1 MIIKKWDTTLNSGA
15 GGWLAQSAKTNAVDL
30 VVDVTAG
37 TPVSIFEVVGSTP
50 KIKINYLPDAVFDSL
65 YFYAAL
71 SSNTTAASLAQ
82 QAKTAA
88 TTLKRTP
95 TGMYFVAA
103 NATVTITGSIEP
115 GVGSATLINGAYYS
129 AAIYASDEGVVAEAA
144 DAYVPSTTLETGD
157 WIVLQ
162 TFQGSGTQA
171 DPYLATFAAIENT
184 YEIMTGASAG
194 SGGTAGLVP
203 SSVAGDQNKFLKAN
217 GTWAI
222 PTDTNTT
229 YSISTVNGGDAYSEK
244 IRLTD
249 SGAGT
254 DDVTIAVG
262 VVGSTYGLTIEQASD
277 VITLKHAD
285 TSTQATVTNTG
296 RSYIQSIT
304 LDEYGHITA
313 IASGTETVTDTNT
326 TYSISAV
333 DGTTGKKIIRLT
345 AGGSGSGTDD
355 VTLVQGT
362 NTTLTRTN
370 DEITIEATAYT
381 AGNGISLASYQF
393 SVGAGVGL
401 TQEASGLKM
410 TQPFIS
416 SASAPAASYQVAN
429 NLWFDIA

>member
-1 MIIKKWDTTLNSGA
+1 MIIKKWTGSA
-15 GGWLAQSAKTNAVDL
+15 WQAQSAKTNAVDL

-65 YFYAAL
+65 YFQGAL
-71 SSNTTAASLAQ
+71 ISNTTAASLAQ
-82 QAKTAA
+82 QAKASA

-95 TGMYFVAA
+95 TGMYFVSS
-103 NATVTITGSIEP
+103 NATVTITGSTEP
-115 GVGSATLINGAYYS
+115 GVGSATLISGAYYS
-129 AAIYASDEGVVAEAA
+129 AAIYASDEGLVAEAA
-144 DAYVPSTTLETGD
+144 DAYVPTTTLETGD

-162 TFQGSGTQA
+162 TFQGAGTIS
-171 DPYLATFAAIENT
+171 DPYLATFVVVENT

-194 SGGTAGLVP
+194 AGGTAGLVP
-203 SSVAGDQNKFLKAN
+203 SSLAGDQLKFLRAN
-217 GTWAI
+217 GTWAV

-229 YSISTVNGGDAYSEK
+229 YGISTVNGDANSTK

-249 SGAGT
+249 SAAAT

-262 VVGSTYGLTIEQASD
+262 AVGSTHGLTIAQASD
-277 VITLKHAD
+277 VITIKHAD
-285 TSTQATVTNTG
+285 TSAQATVTNTG
-296 RSYIQSIT
+296 RTYIQSIT
-304 LDEYGHITA
+304 LDEYGHITSL
-313 IASGTETVTDTNT
+313 ASGTETVTDTNT
-326 TYSISAV
+326 TYSISAE

-362 NTTLTRTN
+362 NTTLTRSN

-393 SVGAGVGL
+393 SVAAGVGL

-416 SASAPAASYQVAN
+416 SASTPSASYQVTD